1 MLAIRLYIFALTLLF
16 LILVIASR
24 SLGVLEAVVISGA
37 ILYLIIDAK
46 SELKMVQA
54 ELKILKDLEERI
66 AVLLRS

>member
-1 MLAIRLYIFALTLLF
+1 
-16 LILVIASR
+16 
-24 SLGVLEAVVISGA
+24 VISCA

>member
-1 MLAIRLYIFALTLLF
+1 MLTIRLYIFALTLSF

-24 SLGVLEAVVISGA
+24 SLGVLEAVVICCA

-54 ELKILKDLEERI
+54 ELKILTDLEERI